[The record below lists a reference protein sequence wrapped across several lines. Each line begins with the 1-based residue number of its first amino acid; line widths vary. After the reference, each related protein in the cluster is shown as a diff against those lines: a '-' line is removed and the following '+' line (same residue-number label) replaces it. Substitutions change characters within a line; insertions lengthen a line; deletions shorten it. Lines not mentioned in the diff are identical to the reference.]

1 MGRRSADF
9 DTWPDSIS
17 LPAPPSSSWHGSH
30 GPCVCYW
37 RLNIHG
43 GTDPKKWPFT
53 WWRMTWEEPAGVSGN
68 KLLFFSTSSSR
79 KCPVPSSSPMCGTS
93 AIYLVNW
100 SFWSGR
106 QSQLPSRKTKTL
118 LDGWTCW
125 TGPEMDRPVF
135 YLLSSEEKKEFYLK
149 CSLLLRSNWLRFT
162 NCTAFKS

>member
-17 LPAPPSSSWHGSH
+17 LAAPPSSSWHGSH

-68 KLLFFSTSSSR
+68 KLLFFLLPPPGNAQFLPPPPCAAHLPSTLSIGRSEAAVNLSYR
-79 KCPVPSSSPMCGTS
+79 LGRQKRFWMVELVELDPKWIVRCF
-93 AIYLVNW
+93 IYLAVRKKRNFI
-100 SFWSGR
+100 SNALYCSG
-106 QSQLPSRKTKTL
+106 LI
-118 LDGWTCW
+118 GW
-125 TGPEMDRPVF
+125 D
-135 YLLSSEEKKEFYLK
+135 
-149 CSLLLRSNWLRFT
+149 
-162 NCTAFKS
+162 